1 MKQIIVTGCITCPYR
16 EVYHYKKKQEV
27 LYVCKRRCKVG
38 DKMKRAIYLHDIGA
52 GTKIPVFQLNEEDK
66 RFHMVGRGNSDF
78 SYAEEDVM
86 VDPNFLVV
94 DIEIDPEDPVY
105 YTVKIIPK
113 EGEDNEQKV

>member
-1 MKQIIVTGCITCPYR
+1 
-16 EVYHYKKKQEV
+16 
-27 LYVCKRRCKVG
+27 
-38 DKMKRAIYLHDIGA
+38 
-52 GTKIPVFQLNEEDK
+52 
-66 RFHMVGRGNSDF
+66 
-78 SYAEEDVM
+78 M